1 MHVIYKYTRTI
12 YTKRISFKKKKKKE
26 EWSEVKMEEAEPGAS
41 VFITSLAEL
50 FQPQTM
56 CPVSF
61 S

>member
-1 MHVIYKYTRTI
+1 MLYTNI
-12 YTKRISFKKKKKKE
+12 QGQYTPKELALKKKKKE